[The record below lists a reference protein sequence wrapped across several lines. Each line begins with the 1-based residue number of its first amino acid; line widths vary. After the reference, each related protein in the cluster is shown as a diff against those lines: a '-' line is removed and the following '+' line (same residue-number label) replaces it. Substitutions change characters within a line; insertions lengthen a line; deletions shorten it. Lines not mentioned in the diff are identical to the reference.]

1 MVFMKSFFS
10 PMEELGSF
18 QEILKE
24 LQNYK
29 GAIEVS
35 GLVFTQKVHLALS
48 VLHHTRKR
56 AFFVANNQLAA
67 QKVYEDFLFFNKNE
81 VFFLPDM
88 DIVLHSLS
96 AESTEIHFQRLE
108 GLHRL
113 FTGDFKIIVT
123 SSGALLKKMMSKD
136 RFRKSILTLNLSI
149 SIDPIQIAQ
158 QFVMMGYEKNTLVE
172 GKGQFAIRGGI
183 IDVFPVNERL
193 PVRIELFGDEVD
205 SIRTFDLVTQRSIQ
219 SLDSIDIIPA
229 REFLY
234 FPEERKSIVCG
245 IEEEL
250 KKTVGKK
257 PKENIGSR
265 EELIRVVESDLER
278 LENQY
283 YFAGM
288 EKYVTAFPEA
298 NASIL
303 DFIDKEDIL
312 MIDEPQKFNSKIE
325 TTWVEFEEHCKDLMA
340 RGSLLPFSMEALFRR
355 EEVLE
360 KMAFSNLVYLNTISV
375 GTKDYEVAKKIHV
388 AGKSIPGYSG
398 KLDVFFEDLKF
409 NLKKGKKIVLLC
421 GTRVKCQRFMEVL
434 QEQEIPVRF
443 YENSDFEPIENM
455 VSLTHGT
462 LHQGFEYV
470 DNQFLV
476 MADKELFGEDKAPSK
491 KRFHPSQSQKIKV
504 FADISQGDYV
514 VHYSHG
520 IGQYIGIEKLSV
532 SDSHSDYLK
541 IRYLDGD
548 FLYVPVSQLDLVQKY
563 IGGGDKLPKLSRL
576 GSSEWSKAKKKVK
589 DSLKD
594 VATELIKIYAQRE
607 MERGYAFSKDT
618 VWQEQ
623 MEEMFPFEETGDQ
636 LRCIEEIKKNME
648 AQTPM
653 DRLLCGDVGF
663 GKTEVALRAMFKAVM
678 EGKQVAY
685 LVPTT
690 VLAYQ
695 HTMNFKERL
704 KDFPVTIEML
714 SRFRSLS
721 EQAGVIKDL
730 KKGMVDIVVGTHR
743 VVQKDIKFKDLGLLV
758 VDEEQRFGVTHK
770 EQLKKMK
777 ANVDVLTLTATPI
790 PRTLHMSL
798 VGIRDISVLEEPPQ
812 DRHPVQTYV
821 LEHNQDVVREAI
833 EREMARGGQVF
844 YLFNTIRTIEMKM
857 TEILNIVPDAKI
869 QIAHGQMSRNK
880 LEEVMQEFLEK
891 KFDVLLCSTIIE
903 SGLDYPNVNTIIV
916 EDADKL
922 GLSQLYQ
929 IRGRVGRSN
938 RIAYAYLTFKRD
950 KILSEIAQKRLQAI
964 RDFTELGSGFKIAM
978 RDLEIRGA
986 GNILGN
992 QQHGH
997 MDIVGYDMYMRL
1009 LSEAVTE
1016 LKGNVEEKAL
1026 DIEINMDLGL
1036 DAYISS
1042 EYIQN
1047 EIHKLNMYKKVAGI
1061 ENNEDYRELM
1071 DEFIDRFGEVP
1082 QETRNLMDISLI
1094 RVLTKG
1100 KSIESLWIRGERVGI
1115 QFLEGVKI
1123 DFEIL
1128 SRLMSQHQKRLLFNA
1143 SQKPYITSKVSGL
1156 TKSEILHHIK
1166 ILLQDFNNLKEE

>member
-1 MVFMKSFFS
+1 MKSFFS
-10 PMEELGSF
+10 PMEELASF
-18 QEILKE
+18 QEIVKE
-24 LQNYK
+24 LQSYTQ
-29 GAIEVS
+29 AIEIS
-35 GLVFTQKVHLALS
+35 GLGSTQKVHLSLS
-48 VLHHTRKR
+48 ILQHTNQR
-56 AFFVANNQLAA
+56 AVYIANNQFSA
-67 QKVYEDFLFFNKNE
+67 QKVYEDFLFFNKE
-81 VFFLPDM
+81 DIFLLPDM
-88 DIVLHSLS
+88 EIVLHSLS
-96 AESTEIHFQRLE
+96 AESTDIHFQRLE
-108 GLHRL
+108 GLYRL
-113 FTGDFKIIVT
+113 LRGDFKVMVT
-123 SSGALLKKMMSKD
+123 STGALMKKMMTKE
-136 RFRKSILTLNLSI
+136 RFLQSIL
-149 SIDPIQIAQ
+149 SIDMGASLDPLKIAQ
-158 QFVMMGYEKNTLVE
+158 QFIVMGYEKNILVE
-172 GKGQFAIRGGI
+172 GKGQFAVRGGI
-183 IDVFPVNERL
+183 IDIFPVNAIM

-205 SIRTFDLVTQRSIQ
+205 SIRSFELSTQRSIQ
-219 SLDSIDIIPA
+219 NLEALEIIPA
-229 REFLY
+229 RELVY
-234 FPEERKSIVCG
+234 FPHERKSILEG

-250 KKTVGKK
+250 KKTLTKK
-257 PKENIGSR
+257 SKEPDGSR
-265 EELIRVVESDLER
+265 EELKRVVESDLER

-288 EKYVTAFPEA
+288 EKYVSVFPEA

-303 DFIDKEDIL
+303 DFIDKQDL
-312 MIDEPQKFNSKIE
+312 LYLDEQQKMKSKME
-325 TTWVEFEEHCKDLMA
+325 TTWVEFDEHCKDLIEGG
-340 RGSLLPFSMEALFRR
+340 RVLPFSSEVLFQKEVVVKKMEASKLIF
-355 EEVLE
+355 
-360 KMAFSNLVYLNTISV
+360 LNTISV
-375 GTKDYEVAKKIHV
+375 GMNEYQGSKRIQII
-388 AGKSIPGYSG
+388 GKEIAGYSG
-398 KLDVFFEDLKF
+398 KLELFFEELKF
-409 NLKKGKKIVLLC
+409 NLKKGKRIVLLC
-421 GTRVKCQRFMEVL
+421 GTKVKCHRFMEVL
-434 QEQEIPVRF
+434 HEQEIPVRF
-443 YENSDFEPIENM
+443 YEDADFEPVENII
-455 VSLTHGT
+455 SLTHGT

-470 DNQFLV
+470 ENKFLV
-476 MADKELFGEDKAPSK
+476 MADKELFGKDKAPSK

-504 FADISQGDYV
+504 FADISPGDYV

-520 IGQYIGIEKLSV
+520 IGQYMGIEKLSV
-532 SDSHSDYLK
+532 GNSHSDYLK
-541 IRYLDGD
+541 IRYIEGD

-576 GSSEWSKAKKKVK
+576 GSNEWSKAKKKVK

-594 VATELIKIYAQRE
+594 VAAELIKIYAQRE
-607 MERGYAFSKDT
+607 MEKGYAFSKDT
-618 VWQEQ
+618 IWQKQ
-623 MEEMFPFEETGDQ
+623 MEEMFPFEETEDQ

-695 HTMNFKERL
+695 HFMNFKERL

-714 SRFRSLS
+714 SRFRTHS

-730 KKGMVDIVVGTHR
+730 KKGLVDIVVGTHR

-758 VDEEQRFGVTHK
+758 VDEEQRFGVIHK

-821 LEHNQDVVREAI
+821 LEHNKDVVREAI

-844 YLFNTIRTIEMKM
+844 YLYNTIRTIEMKM
-857 TEILNIVPDAKI
+857 TEILDIVPDAKI
-869 QIAHGQMSRNK
+869 QIAHGKMSRHR
-880 LEEVMQEFLEK
+880 LEEVMQEFLEN

-938 RIAYAYLTFKRD
+938 RVAYAYLTFKRD
-950 KILSEIAQKRLQAI
+950 KILSEVAQKRLQAI

-1009 LSEAVTE
+1009 LNEAVTE
-1016 LKGNVEEKAL
+1016 MKGNFEEKAL
-1026 DIEINMDLGL
+1026 DIEINMDLGV

-1042 EYIQN
+1042 EYIPN

-1061 ENNEDYRELM
+1061 ESGEDYEELM

-1082 QETRNLMDISLI
+1082 QETKNLMDISLI
-1094 RVLTKG
+1094 RVLSRG
-1100 KSIESLWIRGERVGI
+1100 KSIETLWLRGERVGI

-1128 SRLMSQHQKRLLFNA
+1128 SRLMSKFQKRILFNA
-1143 SQKPYITSKVSGL
+1143 SHKPYMTSNVSGL
-1156 TKSEILHHIK
+1156 SKSEILHHIK
-1166 ILLQDFNNLKEE
+1166 ILLQNFNNLKAG